1 MSSSI
6 SILFPKKKKNKVT
19 ADKWK
24 QEGYFDYSIK
34 F

>member
-6 SILFPKKKKNKVT
+6 SILFPKKKNKVT